1 MDNIKKEL
9 FETKEM
15 VKTLTTQLDNLYDT
29 RIHYKK
35 DIKNAN
41 RDAILEKYNISDL
54 LDSGFKIRGNVGI
67 TLEGRGVRMDLDYQ
81 TWSDGEEKEF
91 NPKLCVF
98 NFSNVG
104 YGIRSDA
111 NDTKDT
117 LLADCKQPQEMAEDI
132 IKFNQWFASIDY
144 IQLMEELYNSNIAID
159 ERPDVKDYLTA
170 EITDL
175 HAQKAELIDSA
186 ASRIYSSIVPDDDL
200 SILIAPI
207 SKNGSSSTVLFDTIT
222 KQGNFRVVHKFET
235 HPEVKQSFT
244 PDHIID
250 LIKCYIR

>member
-9 FETKEM
+9 LETKEM
-15 VKTLTTQLDNLYDT
+15 VASLTTQMDALYDM
-29 RIHYKK
+29 RIKRKK
-35 DIKNAN
+35 EIKTAN
-41 RDAILEKYNISDL
+41 RDAILERYNISAL
-54 LDSGFKIRGNVGI
+54 SDSGFKISGNVGI

-81 TWSDGEEKEF
+81 TWSDGEEKE
-91 NPKLCVF
+91 LCVF

-132 IKFNQWFASIDY
+132 IKLNQWFASIDY

-170 EITDL
+170 EINDVSSR
-175 HAQKAELIDSA
+175 KAELIKSA
-186 ASRIYSSIVPDDDL
+186 AARIYESIELGDDL
-200 SILIAPI
+200 DGLIAPI